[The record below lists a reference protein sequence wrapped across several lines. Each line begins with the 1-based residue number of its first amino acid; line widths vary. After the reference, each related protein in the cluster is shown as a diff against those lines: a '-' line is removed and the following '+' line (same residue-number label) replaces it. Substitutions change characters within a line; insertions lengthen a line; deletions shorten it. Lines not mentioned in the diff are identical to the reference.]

1 MRDIIWAVKAAVLTP
16 AVAKAHVAEQGF
28 VLLLPTGAYTAA
40 GVAVVIFTILALA
53 MTPEHVARK
62 MLAPRFFHTRDMGAL
77 RTGTSLISTAIL
89 AGLVLIGLDGPR
101 SPLTNL
107 MPLTIWT
114 VFWIALVT
122 VAGVAG
128 DLWRWINPWSGVLRI
143 IGQEAPILRLPQGLG
158 VWPAM
163 IIMASFFAFLLAD
176 VAPDD
181 PARLAWLIGSY
192 WVMTFAALILFG
204 DDWMQ
209 RGEAASVLFRVFGD
223 LSAVR
228 FGDRPGSAPPGGG
241 WLNGLRTSASRS
253 LCCYCWAL
261 AVSMG

>member
-1 MRDIIWAVKAAVLTP
+1 
-16 AVAKAHVAEQGF
+16 
-28 VLLLPTGAYTAA
+28 
-40 GVAVVIFTILALA
+40 
-53 MTPEHVARK
+53 
-62 MLAPRFFHTRDMGAL
+62 MLAPRFFHTCDMGAL

-143 IGQEAPILRLPQGLG
+143 IGQGVPILRLPQGLG
-158 VWPAM
+158 VWPAT

-192 WVMTFAALILFG
+192 WVMTLAALILFG

-228 FGDRPGSAPPGGG
+228 FGGQAGIGAPGWRLVERPADISIAIFALLLLGAGSFDGLNETFW
-241 WLNGLRTSASRS
+241 WLA
-253 LCCYCWAL
+253 
-261 AVSMG
+261 